1 MKTLTKLEEF
11 AQLLFS
17 IYLFSGLP
25 FAWWIFP
32 LFFFAP
38 DLSMIG
44 LLLVWQV
51 FGPLFQPVFSF
62 ALRALYPGQGFGS

>member
-1 MKTLTKLEEF
+1 M
-11 AQLLFS
+11 
-17 IYLFSGLP
+17 
-25 FAWWIFP
+25 
-32 LFFFAP
+32 
-38 DLSMIG
+38 LSMIG